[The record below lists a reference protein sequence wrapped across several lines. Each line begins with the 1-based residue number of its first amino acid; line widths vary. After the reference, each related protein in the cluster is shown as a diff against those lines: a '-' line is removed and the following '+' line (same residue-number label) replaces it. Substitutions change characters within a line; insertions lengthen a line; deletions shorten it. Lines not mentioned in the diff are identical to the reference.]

1 MKKIVLVCFA
11 LIFAG
16 CAETS
21 HEPQSSSAQ
30 QSVADAKSGAPAPSA
45 SGATTGPT
53 IEAPPTFH
61 KGYKLTFRS
70 RTSDYDVT
78 YQGEQ
83 NGLLVFHHD
92 TREKLPYDYLYTPD
106 LKLAGVNDAQL
117 QTQFDPPVGYVEFP
131 LSVGKKWKVAYKSTS
146 NSTHSMADCEVEIV
160 SYGPIKVPY
169 GTVNAFEIRVH
180 NTDRE
185 VKRANPVETYWYSPE
200 IGYYVKHDTNK
211 PIFEDPFEL
220 TAVSK

>member
-16 CAETS
+16 CAEAS
-21 HEPQSSSAQ
+21 HQPSNSPQSS
-30 QSVADAKSGAPAPSA
+30 ADVKSSAPAPGA
-45 SGATTGPT
+45 SGATAGPT

-92 TREKLPYDYLYTPD
+92 TRERLPYDYLYTPD

-117 QTQFDPPVGYVEFP
+117 QTQFDPPVGYVDFP
-131 LSVGKKWKVAYKSTS
+131 LSVGRKWKVTYKSTS
-146 NSTHSMADCEVEIV
+146 NSGHSMGESEVEVV
-160 SYGPIKVPY
+160 SYGPVQVPY
-169 GTVNAFEIRVH
+169 GTVNAFKILVH

-200 IGYYVKHDTNK
+200 IGYFIKHDTNK
-211 PIFEDPFEL
+211 PIYEDPFEL
-220 TAVSK
+220 TAVLK

>member
-1 MKKIVLVCFA
+1 MKKIGLVCFA

-16 CAETS
+16 CAGTS

-30 QSVADAKSGAPAPSA
+30 QSVADAKSSAPAPSA
-45 SGATTGPT
+45 SGTTTGPI

-106 LKLAGVNDAQL
+106 LKLAGVNDAQQ
-117 QTQFDPPVGYVEFP
+117 QTQFDPPVGYVDFP
-131 LSVGKKWKVAYKSTS
+131 LSVGKKWKVTYKSTS
-146 NSTHSMADCEVEIV
+146 NSTHSMAESDVEVV
-160 SYGPIKVPY
+160 SYGPVQVPY
-169 GTVNAFEIRVH
+169 GTVNAFKILVH

-211 PIFEDPFEL
+211 PIYEDPFEL
-220 TAVSK
+220 TAVVH

>member
-1 MKKIVLVCFA
+1 MKKIVLISLA

-16 CAETS
+16 CADTS
-21 HEPQSSSAQ
+21 REPQPANSQ
-30 QSVADAKSGAPAPSA
+30 QSSADAKSSAPAPSA

-106 LKLAGVNDAQL
+106 LKLAGFNAAQQ
-117 QTQFDPPVGYVEFP
+117 QTQFDPPVGYVDFP
-131 LSVGKKWKVAYKSTS
+131 L
-146 NSTHSMADCEVEIV
+146 
-160 SYGPIKVPY
+160 
-169 GTVNAFEIRVH
+169 
-180 NTDRE
+180 
-185 VKRANPVETYWYSPE
+185 
-200 IGYYVKHDTNK
+200 
-211 PIFEDPFEL
+211 
-220 TAVSK
+220 